1 MIQSSRIVLH
11 HYRTTFLWYLLLL
24 FIAIGCMILGMTIGF
39 PLLMDLPDE
48 IGTTITLVLGALC
61 GVGLPLLGFLLVLFV
76 PAITTVLDPVR
87 RVVVV
92 EYARPLWKTAKEYP
106 VADIADVQ
114 ATVVSS
120 DEGSAGYG
128 VVLILKSGQ
137 TIRLEYSST
146 SNKRDREQAAAK
158 IRAQLQG
165 YLS

>member
-1 MIQSSRIVLH
+1 MIQSSRIILH

-24 FIAIGCMILGMTIGF
+24 FITIGCMILGMTMGF
-39 PLLMDLPDE
+39 PLFMDLPDD
-48 IGTTITLVLGALC
+48 IGVTISLALGALC
-61 GVGLPLLGFLLVLFV
+61 GIGLPVLGLLLGLFV
-76 PAITTVLDPVR
+76 PAITTILDPMR
-87 RVVVV
+87 RVVIL
-92 EYARPLWKTAKEYP
+92 EYARPLWKTVKEYP
-106 VADIADVQ
+106 LADIADVQ
-114 ATVVSS
+114 AMVVSS

-165 YLS
+165 FLS